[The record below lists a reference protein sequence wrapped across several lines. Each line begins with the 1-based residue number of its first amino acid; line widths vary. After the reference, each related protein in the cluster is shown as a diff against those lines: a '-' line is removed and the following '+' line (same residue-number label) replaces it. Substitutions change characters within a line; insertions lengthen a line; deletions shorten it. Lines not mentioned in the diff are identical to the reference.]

1 MNNDQINLVQTSFA
15 KVVPISETAA
25 ELFYGRLFEIAPEVR
40 PLFKGDMKDRGKKL
54 MATLNVAVQSLTD
67 LPKLVPVLEKLAIGH
82 VPYGVKAEHYDK
94 VGAALLW
101 TLEQGLGER
110 APCRRELPRCPC
122 KLPSRSCGSC
132 FGAVHHQ
139 RGIRNEWWHGA
150 RFQ

>member
-40 PLFKGDMKDRGKKL
+40 PLFKGDMKDQGKKL

-101 TLEQGLGER
+101 TLEQGLGESWTSET
-110 APCRRELPRCPC
+110 AEAWTETYKIVASTMINAAYTGEP
-122 KLPSRSCGSC
+122 
-132 FGAVHHQ
+132 V
-139 RGIRNEWWHGA
+139 
-150 RFQ
+150 

>member
-1 MNNDQINLVQTSFA
+1 MYNDQINLVQTSFA

-40 PLFKGDMKDRGKKL
+40 PLFKGDMKDQGKKL

-101 TLEQGLGER
+101 TLEQGLGESWTPET
-110 APCRRELPRCPC
+110 AEAWTETYKIVASTMINAAYTGEP
-122 KLPSRSCGSC
+122 
-132 FGAVHHQ
+132 V
-139 RGIRNEWWHGA
+139 
-150 RFQ
+150 

>member
-40 PLFKGDMKDRGKKL
+40 PLFKGDMKDQGKKL

-101 TLEQGLGER
+101 TLEQGLGESWTPET
-110 APCRRELPRCPC
+110 AEAWTETYKIVASTIINAAYTGEP
-122 KLPSRSCGSC
+122 
-132 FGAVHHQ
+132 V
-139 RGIRNEWWHGA
+139 
-150 RFQ
+150 

>member
-25 ELFYGRLFEIAPEVR
+25 ELFEIAPEVR
-40 PLFKGDMKDRGKKL
+40 PLFKGDMKDQGKKL

-101 TLEQGLGER
+101 TLEQGLGESWTPET
-110 APCRRELPRCPC
+110 AEAWTETYKIVASTMINAAYTGEP
-122 KLPSRSCGSC
+122 
-132 FGAVHHQ
+132 V
-139 RGIRNEWWHGA
+139 
-150 RFQ
+150 

>member
-40 PLFKGDMKDRGKKL
+40 PLFKGDMKDQGKKL

-101 TLEQGLGER
+101 TLEQGLGESWTPET
-110 APCRRELPRCPC
+110 AEAWTETYKIVASTMINAAYTGEP
-122 KLPSRSCGSC
+122 
-132 FGAVHHQ
+132 V
-139 RGIRNEWWHGA
+139 
-150 RFQ
+150 

>member
-40 PLFKGDMKDRGKKL
+40 PLFKGDMKDQGKKL

-101 TLEQGLGER
+101 TFEQGLAESWTPETAEAWTETYKIVASTMINAAYTGE
-110 APCRRELPRCPC
+110 P
-122 KLPSRSCGSC
+122 
-132 FGAVHHQ
+132 V
-139 RGIRNEWWHGA
+139 
-150 RFQ
+150 

>member
-40 PLFKGDMKDRGKKL
+40 PLFKGDMKDQGKKL

-67 LPKLVPVLEKLAIGH
+67 LPKLAPVLEKLAIGH

-101 TLEQGLGER
+101 TLEQGLGESWTPET
-110 APCRRELPRCPC
+110 AEAWTETYKIVASTMINAAYTGEP
-122 KLPSRSCGSC
+122 
-132 FGAVHHQ
+132 V
-139 RGIRNEWWHGA
+139 
-150 RFQ
+150 